1 VIGKTAG
8 QAIDSLLLNRER
20 CTYIRR
26 GISPPVERI
35 KLVIIVDNTGRVR
48 CRDIRGR
55 CRAFGTAFDSG
66 GAVGPMRENLLKVMF
81 LKENT

>member
-1 VIGKTAG
+1 M
-8 QAIDSLLLNRER
+8 
-20 CTYIRR
+20 
-26 GISPPVERI
+26 
-35 KLVIIVDNTGRVR
+35 IIVDNTGRVR